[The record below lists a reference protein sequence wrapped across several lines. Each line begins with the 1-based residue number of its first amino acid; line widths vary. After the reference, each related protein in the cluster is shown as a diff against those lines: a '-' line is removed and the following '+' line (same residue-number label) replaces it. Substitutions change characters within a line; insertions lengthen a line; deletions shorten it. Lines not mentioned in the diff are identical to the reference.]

1 MEKIVDFYKDSGQ
14 IPTDNELNIRFET
27 IASVKD
33 EPRKINYLKENRDR
47 MKRFEAMG
55 VEIKKKEEEI
65 NKNENFDKKFK
76 TIKKIH

>member
-1 MEKIVDFYKDSGQ
+1 
-14 IPTDNELNIRFET
+14 LNIRFET